1 MCWLQ
6 PSCHHWQLAHSCNM
20 CSVREIL
27 AFLSTDISSDGLKLL
42 SNLQLRLLFSSA
54 LFWGVSAPGWPNHR
68 GVSVPPS
75 TERQY
80 ASVVID
86 IDHRSSLLQ
95 ATKKPSH
102 HTYMIRFLHWTSSH
116 VARHRCSVYNYSNPP
131 YSIGILRHLRCKQHY
146 VNTLSCLSVDS
157 HCTPS
162 RHPLVRSPC

>member
-1 MCWLQ
+1 MAEFRTMCWLQ
-6 PSCHHWQLAHSCNM
+6 PSCHHWQLAHSRNM

-54 LFWGVSAPGWPNHR
+54 RFWGVSAPGWPSHP

-86 IDHRSSLLQ
+86 IDHRSSII
-95 ATKKPSH
+95 ATTSHKKTISPYVH
-102 HTYMIRFLHWTSSH
+102 DTLPPAMLHATDA
-116 VARHRCSVYNYSNPP
+116 VFTTIAIP
-131 YSIGILRHLRCKQHY
+131 LTALA
-146 VNTLSCLSVDS
+146 SCV
-157 HCTPS
+157 T
-162 RHPLVRSPC
+162 